1 MLEYTDIQISSEHP
15 APQEPFQL
23 SSDATEE
30 VPNSTETVSNS
41 DLQAQAKERAPYL
54 PYGLPCIKESIRFL
68 SSLINPFDK
77 RNTSQMLKIGLNLMK
92 AVLENLPSNLDCFPS
107 LVKLMQ
113 DNVCRYLVF
122 LLRHDSLQIFVSVL
136 QNSYILFTTYRSFLK
151 LQLEIFYS
159 KLMEMVSNEKLF
171 FAKKEII
178 MEYLGLI
185 LNSPN
190 FARDIYINYD
200 CCLYQRNLFED
211 TSLFLSNLAN
221 IQNGLSTLHMLAC
234 EAVVNISRNIARHHT
249 LSGQSNPLDSH
260 AGTAQLDSSKMR
272 KLTPEDAVNIRS
284 IKKELLAG
292 SVAFNEKP
300 SEGIEYFVS
309 HKLLKD
315 PPEPMEIAVMLKRNP
330 WLNKKS
336 IGKFSRWYVV

>member
-1 MLEYTDIQISSEHP
+1 MVEDTDIQINTEPP
-15 APQEPFQL
+15 AFPEPYTL
-23 SSDATEE
+23 SRDPTEE
-30 VPNSTETVSNS
+30 IPNSAETVNNS
-41 DLQAQAKERAPYL
+41 DLQAQAKERAPYI

-77 RNTSQMLKIGLNLMK
+77 RNTTQMLKIGLNLLK
-92 AVLENLPSNLDCFPS
+92 AVLENLPPNLDCFPS
-107 LVKLMQ
+107 LVKVMQ

-122 LLRHDSLQIFVSVL
+122 LMRHDSLQIFVSVL

-151 LQLEIFYS
+151 LQLEIFYT

-171 FAKKEII
+171 FAKKELL
-178 MEYLGLI
+178 MEYLVLI

-190 FARDIYINYD
+190 FVRDIYINYD
-200 CCLYQRNLFED
+200 CCLYQKNLFED
-211 TSLFLSNLAN
+211 TSLFLSNLSN
-221 IQNGLSTLHMLAC
+221 LQNGLSTLHMLAC

-249 LSGQSNPLDSH
+249 LSAQSNLIDSD
-260 AGTAQLDSSKMR
+260 ASTAQLDSSKPR

-284 IKKELLAG
+284 IKKELVAG
-292 SVAFNEKP
+292 SVAFNQKP

-315 PPEPMEIAVMLKRNP
+315 PPEPMEIAVLLKRNP

-336 IGKFSRWYVV
+336 IGK